1 MVGAG
6 AATDAARA
14 LAAREVCAAS
24 AAFASCTHRR
34 RRRSSP
40 RGPHFVDW
48 YLVLSVSTSF
58 HSRRRRRLP
67 PIHSPIL
74 TRTCSWRRAQIGEA
88 ASEDAVRRRYRQL
101 GEHAISPR
109 RPRRWTSD
117 SFLLTAYVWFRGFG
131 RTRTQRCSCTRTRTG
146 TPRRRSRSRSSP
158 RYGGADHPRSCI
170 AVPSSIRLL
179 LFEPQSQFFLKM
191 YPNLRIFI

>member
-1 MVGAG
+1 MRPIDLATMVGAG

-131 RTRTQRCSCTRTRTG
+131 RTRTHAALQLHPDKNRHPKAEVAFKIVSEVRRGGPPAFLHCRPLLNQTPLVRTTK
-146 TPRRRSRSRSSP
+146 
-158 RYGGADHPRSCI
+158 
-170 AVPSSIRLL
+170 SIL
-179 LFEPQSQFFLKM
+179 S
-191 YPNLRIFI
+191 